1 MSKVFGDMIGRIF
14 VGIWRGLDGLRKF
27 LHLVV
32 LLTIFGFVVGA
43 LRTSIP
49 HIADKSA
56 LVIAPKGEIVE
67 QLSGSAVDQAMARV
81 QGDAR
86 EETLLWDL
94 VDALKAAKKD
104 ARIAAVVL
112 DLNSMTAGGQP
123 TLAELTAAI
132 KDFRSSGKKVVAH
145 ATSFLQES
153 YYVAAA
159 ADEIYL
165 DPMGLVAIDGYDRYR
180 TYYKDLL
187 DKLGVE
193 VNLFRVG
200 AYKSAAEVYV
210 RSDMSPEDREES
222 LAYLNGLWF
231 NYRKAVAE
239 ARGLTPT
246 DISDYVNNSVPAML
260 AAKGNSAKVAL
271 DAKLVTGLKSSLDV
285 ERRMVELVGGD
296 SKKTEE
302 KVEAD
307 KSDAGESY
315 NSTSLEDYLRVVQAE
330 KRARSGG
337 KDKIGVIIAAGEIL
351 DGSQPPGSVGGE
363 TAAMLIR
370 QAREDDDVKAIVL
383 RVDSPG
389 GSVFA
394 SEQIYREV
402 RAAQEAGK
410 TVVVSMGDLAA
421 SGGYYIA
428 SSADEIWAH
437 PATIT
442 GSIGIFGAIPT
453 FQNTLNKL
461 GVSVDGVGTTKL
473 SGQLRLDRPLGEDAK
488 VLLQSFIERGYEE
501 FLGHVAEG
509 RKKTRDE
516 VHAIAQGRV
525 WIGTDAK
532 SNGLVDHL
540 GLFDQAVKSAAK
552 LAELSD
558 DYEVERIEPELSWAE
573 SLALQIKVWFAT
585 NFVGDIAAHIPA
597 LQVAREFEP
606 LQRELTRWSRM
617 NARDN
622 RYAYCFCD
630 VR

>member
-1 MSKVFGDMIGRIF
+1 MIGRIF
-14 VGIWRGLDGLRKF
+14 GGIWRGLDGLRKF

-32 LLTIFGFVVGA
+32 LLTIFGFVIGA

-49 HIADKSA
+49 HIADASA
-56 LVIAPKGEIVE
+56 LVIAPKGDIVE
-67 QLSGSAVDQAMARV
+67 QLSGSPVDQALARV

-86 EETLLWDL
+86 SETLLWDL

-104 ARIAAVVL
+104 ARITAVVL
-112 DLNSMTAGGQP
+112 DLDSMTGGGQP
-123 TLAELTAAI
+123 TLAEFTAAI

-145 ATSFLQES
+145 ATSYLQES
-153 YYVAAA
+153 YYVAAS

-165 DPMGLVAIDGYDRYR
+165 DPMGMVAIDGYERYR
-180 TYYKDLL
+180 TYYKDLF
-187 DKLGVE
+187 DKLGIE
-193 VNLFRVG
+193 INLFRVG

-210 RSDMSPEDREES
+210 RTDMSPEDREES
-222 LAYLNGLWF
+222 LAYLNALWLS
-231 NYRKAVAE
+231 YRTAVAQ

-246 DISDYVNNSVPAML
+246 DISDYVSNSVPAML

-285 ERRMVELVGGD
+285 ERRMVELVGSD
-296 SKKTEE
+296 SPKDTEK

-307 KSDAGESY
+307 ESDAGESF

-330 KRARSGG
+330 KRAKSAG
-337 KDKIGVIIAAGEIL
+337 KAKIGVIIAAGEIL
-351 DGSQPPGSVGGE
+351 DGSQPPGTVGGE
-363 TAAMLIR
+363 SSAMLIR
-370 QAREDDDVKAIVL
+370 EARHDDDVKAIVL

-394 SEQIYREV
+394 SEQIYREL
-402 RAAQEAGK
+402 RAAQADGK
-410 TVVVSMGDLAA
+410 PVVVSMGDLAA

-453 FQNTLNKL
+453 FQNTLKKI
-461 GVSVDGVGTTKL
+461 GVSVDGVGTTNL
-473 SGQLRLDRPLGEDAK
+473 SGQLRIDRPLGEDAK

-501 FLGHVAEG
+501 FLAHVAEG

-532 SNGLVDHL
+532 ANGLVDQL

-552 LAELSD
+552 LADLTG
-558 DYEVERIEPELSWAE
+558 DYDVERIEPELSWAE
-573 SLALQIKVWFAT
+573 SLAMQIKVWFAK
-585 NFVGDIAAHIPA
+585 NFVGEIEARIPA

-606 LQRELTRWSRM
+606 LQRELSRWSRM

>member
-1 MSKVFGDMIGRIF
+1 MIGRIF

-32 LLTIFGFVVGA
+32 LLTVFGFVVGA

-49 HIADKSA
+49 HIADASA
-56 LVIAPKGEIVE
+56 LVISPKGEIVE
-67 QLSGSAVDQAMARV
+67 QLSGSPVDQALARV

-145 ATSFLQES
+145 ATSFMQES

-165 DPMGLVAIDGYDRYR
+165 DPMGLVAIDGYARYR
-180 TYYKDLL
+180 TYYKDLF

-193 VNLFRVG
+193 INLFRVG

-210 RSDMSPEDREES
+210 RTDMSPEDREES
-222 LAYLNGLWF
+222 TAYLNALWF
-231 NYRKAVAE
+231 NYRKAVAD

-285 ERRMVELVGGD
+285 ERRMVELVGGES
-296 SKKTEE
+296 SKKAEE
-302 KVEAD
+302 KVES
-307 KSDAGESY
+307 KESDAGESY

-330 KRARSGG
+330 KRARSAG

-351 DGSQPPGSVGGE
+351 DGSQPPGTVGGE

-370 QAREDDDVKAIVL
+370 QARDDDDVKAIVL

-394 SEQIYREV
+394 SEEIYREV

-410 TVVVSMGDLAA
+410 PVVVSMGDLAA

-453 FQNTLNKL
+453 FQNTLNKI

-473 SGQLRLDRPLGEDAK
+473 SGQLRLDRALGEDAK

-509 RKKTRDE
+509 RKKSRDE

-552 LAELSD
+552 LADLTG
-558 DYEVERIEPELSWAE
+558 DYEVDRIEPELSWAE
-573 SLALQIKVWFAT
+573 SLALQIKVWFAK
-585 NFVGDIAAHIPA
+585 NFVGDIAARIPA

>member
-1 MSKVFGDMIGRIF
+1 MIGRIF

-56 LVIAPKGEIVE
+56 LVIEPKGEIVE

-104 ARIAAVVL
+104 TRISAVVL

-145 ATSFLQES
+145 ATSYLQES
-153 YYVAAA
+153 YYVASA

-210 RSDMSPEDREES
+210 RSDMSAEDREES

-239 ARGLTPT
+239 SRGLTPT

-307 KSDAGESY
+307 KSDDGESY
-315 NSTSLEDYLRVVQAE
+315 NSTSLEDYLRVVHAE
-330 KRARSGG
+330 KRARSAG

-351 DGSQPPGSVGGE
+351 DGSQPPGTVGGE

-370 QAREDDDVKAIVL
+370 QARENDEVKAIVL

-473 SGQLRLDRPLGEDAK
+473 SGQLRLDRALGDDAK

-540 GLFDQAVKSAAK
+540 GLFDQAVKSAAR

-630 VR
+630 IR

>member
-1 MSKVFGDMIGRIF
+1 MIGRIF

-27 LHLVV
+27 LHLLV

-49 HIADKSA
+49 HIADASA

-67 QLSGSAVDQAMARV
+67 QLSGSPVDQAMARV

-104 ARIAAVVL
+104 ARIAAVVIDL
-112 DLNSMTAGGQP
+112 DYMSGGGQP
-123 TLAELTAAI
+123 TLAEFTAAI

-239 ARGLTPT
+239 SRGLTPT

-271 DAKLVTGLKSSLDV
+271 DAKLVTGLKSSIDV

-337 KDKIGVIIAAGEIL
+337 KDKIGVIVAAGEIL
-351 DGSQPPGSVGGE
+351 DGSQPPGTVGGE

-370 QAREDDDVKAIVL
+370 QAREGDDVKAIVL

-453 FQNTLNKL
+453 FQNTLKKI
-461 GVSVDGVGTTKL
+461 GVSVDGVGTTSL
-473 SGQLRLDRPLGEDAK
+473 SGQLRLDRAMGPDAK
-488 VLLQSFIERGYEE
+488 ILLQSFIERGYEE
-501 FLGHVAEG
+501 FLAHVAEG

-532 SNGLVDHL
+532 KNGLVDQL

-552 LAELSD
+552 LADLTG

-573 SLALQIKVWFAT
+573 TLALQIRVWFAK
-585 NFVGDIAAHIPA
+585 NFVGEIVARAPM

>member
-1 MSKVFGDMIGRIF
+1 MIGRIF

-56 LVIAPKGEIVE
+56 LVIEPKGEIVE
-67 QLSGSAVDQAMARV
+67 QLSGSAVDQALARV

-123 TLAELTAAI
+123 TLAEFTAAI

-145 ATSFLQES
+145 ATSYLQES
-153 YYVAAA
+153 YYVASA

-210 RSDMSPEDREES
+210 RSDMSAEDREES

-239 ARGLTPT
+239 SRGLTPT

-315 NSTSLEDYLRVVQAE
+315 NSTSLEDYLRVVHAE

-351 DGSQPPGSVGGE
+351 DGSQPPGTVGGE

-394 SEQIYREV
+394 SEEIYREV

-473 SGQLRLDRPLGEDAK
+473 SGQLRLDRALGEDAK

-540 GLFDQAVKSAAK
+540 GLFDQAVKSAAR

>member
-1 MSKVFGDMIGRIF
+1 MIGRIF

-56 LVIAPKGEIVE
+56 LVIEPKGEIVE

-104 ARIAAVVL
+104 TRISAVVL

-145 ATSFLQES
+145 ATSYLQES
-153 YYVAAA
+153 YYVASA

-239 ARGLTPT
+239 SRGLTPT

-307 KSDAGESY
+307 KSDDGESY
-315 NSTSLEDYLRVVQAE
+315 NSTSLEDYLRVVHAE
-330 KRARSGG
+330 KRARSAG

-351 DGSQPPGSVGGE
+351 DGSQPPGTVGGE

-370 QAREDDDVKAIVL
+370 QARENDEVKAIVL

-473 SGQLRLDRPLGEDAK
+473 SGQLRLDRALGDDAK

-540 GLFDQAVKSAAK
+540 GLFDQAVKSAAR

-630 VR
+630 IR